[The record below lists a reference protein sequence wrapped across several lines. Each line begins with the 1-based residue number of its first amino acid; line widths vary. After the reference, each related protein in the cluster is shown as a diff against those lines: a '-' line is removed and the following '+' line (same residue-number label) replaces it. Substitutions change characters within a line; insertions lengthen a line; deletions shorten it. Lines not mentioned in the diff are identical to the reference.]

1 MAGKDGMTSSPP
13 DVITECVSIDTE
25 LLEGRRYELR
35 HIQEKT
41 GVQIT
46 CAVMVTGTMSAVQQA
61 LPLVEQALLAAD
73 SAHGSG
79 AEPGSWQVK
88 PTDAGIGD
96 VPAATMILRRPP
108 GLATPCWQAP
118 VSCEQ
123 LEASLELPQFEP
135 TSGEA
140 NQWLTPP
147 VSSPPP
153 FPSCMFRT
161 DGEWEQLAPAPQI
174 KCTDEGNQSPAPST
188 TTAAPN
194 TSDAP
199 PASGEGPT
207 CSTMSFG
214 PSLFLSS
221 VLADTALAS
230 NAQKPASNDSSAA
243 TAGADH
249 GSAGAAAKKGAQQD
263 SKVARSTTSAA
274 SVRDAE
280 APREQHQHSEE
291 PKTMKL
297 AFPKPAALEGVK
309 SRKRV
314 ILKMEGVGVTYT
326 ERSQARATISDVN
339 LMVSQA
345 SRLLVTGA
353 KGAGKSTCVKVMVG
367 ESIPTKGAVCKA
379 SGLRIGYVA
388 QGMLEEHKHETPIQ
402 YMMRCCA
409 DTMHRE
415 STSCPESTAGCGQQL
430 AKQSRQPKIE
440 TYLADFGVDLES
452 ASCKRISELDGCARA
467 RLALAAAMWQNPQV
481 LILDEPA
488 KHLSREGVNA
498 LLLAI
503 NDYQG
508 GVVLTAHNK
517 DKDMF
522 KSVVTE
528 TWAVRGGRLHHEDG
542 PPPVE
547 KNSGG
552 GGDSARSLA
561 EEIKY
566 VEKCVKDGTK
576 TEEEVNE
583 MIERLRKKLTSAE

>member
-345 SRLLVTGA
+345 SRVLLTGA
-353 KGAGKSTCVKVMVG
+353 KGAGKSTCLKVLVG
-367 ESIPTKGAVCKA
+367 ERRPTLGAMCKA

-388 QGMLEEHKHETPIQ
+388 QSDWLFRENLEKHQNETPTQ
-402 YMMRCCA
+402 YMMGRFA
-409 DTMHRE
+409 E
-415 STSCPESTAGCGQQL
+415 AGCDAKRPVQL
-430 AKQSRQPKIE
+430 DVEK
-440 TYLADFGVDLES
+440 YLADFHVDAES
-452 ASCKRISELDGCARA
+452 ASSKKITELSGCMRA
-467 RLALAAAMWQNPQV
+467 RIALAAAMWQNPQV